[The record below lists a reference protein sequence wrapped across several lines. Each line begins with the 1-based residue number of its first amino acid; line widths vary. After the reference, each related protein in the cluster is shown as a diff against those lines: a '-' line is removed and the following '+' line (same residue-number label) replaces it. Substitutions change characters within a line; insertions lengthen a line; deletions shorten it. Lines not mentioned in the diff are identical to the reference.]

1 MWALAHTLFFVF
13 TPRYKE
19 RLSVNRECVSCNRNL
34 DKSTSFLLTAESIL
48 IIYNSMSREFIKK
61 VM

>member
-1 MWALAHTLFFVF
+1 MWALAHTLFFVL

-34 DKSTSFLLTAESIL
+34 DKSTSFLLTAGIIL
-48 IIYNSMSREFIKK
+48 KIYTPKSRGNL
-61 VM
+61 